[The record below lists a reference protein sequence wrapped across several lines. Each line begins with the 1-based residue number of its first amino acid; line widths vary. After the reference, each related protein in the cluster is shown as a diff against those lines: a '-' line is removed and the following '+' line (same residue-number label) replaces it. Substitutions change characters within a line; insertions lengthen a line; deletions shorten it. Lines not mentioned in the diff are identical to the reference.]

1 MTCWVKRLCIWNV
14 FSWNTQYRRAI
25 SRNNSMCSYLLGRLY
40 QREGH
45 GSIRLPGHAFL
56 AWRSSWWWLCTFTTA
71 AGNSMRRQL
80 GSSCHGNRYCTER
93 QEVRPVYH
101 KSTFA
106 RSLSSRQPV
115 GPPCWASPLAFGLIG
130 LYENWCFQLG
140 MAVDNMVWSLPTI
153 INWLG
158 CCPNK
163 VTGGGRGWMR
173 NQKYIYLHGT
183 SHNSKNII
191 SNI

>member
-25 SRNNSMCSYLLGRLY
+25 YRNIPHVLVPARSSLPER
-40 QREGH
+40 RH

-56 AWRSSWWWLCTFTTA
+56 ARRSSWRMIVYIYYSSWKFHQQAAGQLLPLA
-71 AGNSMRRQL
+71 AGNVRKRQAVL
-80 GSSCHGNRYCTER
+80 
-93 QEVRPVYH
+93 PVYH
-101 KSTFA
+101 VQKHTCRVNLPQTASRA
-106 RSLSSRQPV
+106 DVLGQPSSLQPH
-115 GPPCWASPLAFGLIG
+115 
-130 LYENWCFQLG
+130 
-140 MAVDNMVWSLPTI
+140 WSLPTI
-153 INWLG
+153 VNWLG

-183 SHNSKNII
+183 YHNRKNII